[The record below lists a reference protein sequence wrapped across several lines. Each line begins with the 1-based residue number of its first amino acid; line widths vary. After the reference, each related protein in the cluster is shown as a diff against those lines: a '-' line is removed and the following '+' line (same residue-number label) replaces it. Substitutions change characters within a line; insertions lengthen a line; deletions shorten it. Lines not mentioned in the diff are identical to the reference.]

1 MPCPGRYSCLGGC
14 HGKDEW
20 GLPCIT
26 KTSSVTANEEANDI
40 DDINEVNEENEIQLN
55 VTNEIEGCNN
65 DMGYLKN
72 CSGSVSFQK
81 KFEKRMKKNF

>member
-26 KTSSVTANEEANDI
+26 KTSSVAANEVN
-40 DDINEVNEENEIQLN
+40 NEVNAVNEENEIQLN

-72 CSGSVSFQK
+72 CSGSVSI
-81 KFEKRMKKNF
+81 KNSSNPKNVV

>member
-26 KTSSVTANEEANDI
+26 KTSSVAANEVN
-40 DDINEVNEENEIQLN
+40 NEVNAVNEENEIQLN

-72 CSGSVSFQK
+72 CSGSVSIQK
-81 KFEKRMKKNF
+81 NLKKWMKKYF